1 MGSVRG
7 NVIRTAV
14 ARLMPGSILWDGKI
28 SGFGARCLESGRI
41 IYFLQYRAGR
51 GRGARLRWVTIGKH
65 GSPWTPDTARVE
77 AERLLAMAKS
87 PSKAVD
93 PATLRDRAKS
103 SGTIKI
109 LAETFQEANAKKW
122 RPSTVDTNKRL
133 IAKHV
138 TPTFGSRRPGD
149 VTHGDVA
156 RWHVA
161 LKDTPGAANR
171 ALALLSSMYNWAIKN
186 GHCDEP
192 NPCRNVKQYRG
203 RKIERFLSTEEMAR
217 LGEALKAAEA
227 NDPYPVAALRLLIF
241 TGARLGEILGLH
253 WEWVDIEAAM
263 IRLPDSKTG
272 AKPIYLNAPAVDLLE
287 TLPRMLDNPHVI
299 VGLKQGAALVNLEK
313 PWRRIRK
320 AAGLEDVRIHD
331 LRHSFASVGAGLG
344 EGLPI
349 IGKLLGHLNVTTT
362 ARYAHLSADPI
373 RAANEKIGK
382 RIVEAMSGSTAASKA
397 KETTSEAEDR
407 ANRVLG

>member
-7 NVIRTAV
+7 KITRPAV

-65 GSPWTPDTARVE
+65 GSPWTPETARVE

-87 PSKAVD
+87 PSQAKD

-103 SGTIKI
+103 SGTIAI
-109 LAETFQEANAKKW
+109 LAQSFQEANARKW

-133 IAKHV
+133 ISRHV
-138 TPTFGSRRPGD
+138 TGAFGSRRPGD
-149 VTHGDVA
+149 VTHADVA
-156 RWHVA
+156 RWHVR

-171 ALALLSSMYNWAIKN
+171 ALALLSSMFNWAIKN

-192 NPCRNVKQYRG
+192 NPCRNVKPYRG
-203 RKIERFLSTEEMAR
+203 RKIERFLSGAEMGR
-217 LGEALKAAEA
+217 LNAALQAAEA
-227 NDPYPVAALRLLIF
+227 KDPYPVAALRLLIF
-241 TGARLGEILGLH
+241 TGARLSEILGLR
-253 WEWVDIEAAM
+253 WEWVDFEAAM

-272 AKPIYLNAPAVDLLE
+272 AKPIYLNAPAIEVLHSI
-287 TLPRMLDNPHVI
+287 PRMLDNPYVI

-349 IGKLLGHLNVTTT
+349 IGKLLGHLNPTTT

-373 RAANEKIGK
+373 REANEKIGK
-382 RIVEAMSGSTAASKA
+382 RILEAMTGQRAAPPTPQRAQQSRSVA
-397 KETTSEAEDR
+397 PTGET
-407 ANRVLG
+407 